1 MRRIRQPVSFIACG
15 LLIGSMGCSMS
26 TIAHAQEANPA
37 DDSDGIVV
45 TARKREETLTSVPAS
60 IDVVTPAAIETK
72 GITNTSDLIGRLP
85 GLSTSSDINS
95 PGRDFL
101 SLVIRGVGANAGGG
115 DPAAPVFVDGI
126 YQPRLGFDT
135 RYLDVERVEVLKGP
149 QGALFGRNTEAGAI
163 AVNFRRPGPDTQVRL
178 FAEAD
183 SLFSFR
189 SQASVSGGLAE
200 GVYAGASFDVSTTDG
215 YLKNAVIPA
224 LSGQDGTISADRAR
238 SYQGRVSMVLKPS
251 DRFEAYLTADM
262 QEWRGQTGL
271 PGVPSGCH
279 CYRVNS
285 DYQIEGVNRNRGLT
299 ASFTWHGEAVDIVS
313 LNGYRK
319 LDSKL
324 PFDFDGGGDR
334 GPNRHDYRN
343 AQEFYSTELRVESSD
358 GSAPLQWMT
367 GFYAFRDKVQSRRS
381 YDLRDF
387 DDMGIGIPTTGLTI
401 DHQDVDLTKEGLAAF
416 GQASY
421 SPTVR
426 LEITLGARYGH
437 EKVKGTYDAYAV
449 IHPYE
454 IPIGGSGKNNASF
467 GNFTASGSIKYSIDG
482 FGIVYA
488 TIAQGARSGG
498 LPLTP
503 ASGDSFIPYK
513 SEKALSYEAG
523 FKGRLADGRVRLSGS
538 LFYID
543 LTDQQLTSI
552 ITDGAIAIA
561 TTANAGK
568 SHSQGF
574 ELNAEVRP
582 AQGLSLTA
590 AVGYTDAKFDDYVD
604 GSGVQHR
611 GERLRFV
618 PKWTASAGIEYRT
631 GVGSSGSE
639 LVFNLDGRHVG
650 SQTQGYGVA
659 FDPSLTVPGYEMV
672 DASLSFE
679 RPTWKFQLFAAN
691 LFDTYAETRLFNTF
705 YFLPDGS
712 RLFASVVPPRRVGAR
727 YSIKF

>member
-1 MRRIRQPVSFIACG
+1 MLRIH
-15 LLIGSMGCSMS
+15 GS
-26 TIAHAQEANPA
+26 TAIIAHVLFLASLGGSVAAPALAQEE
-37 DDSDGIVV
+37 GVVEGGEILV
-45 TARKREETLTSVPAS
+45 TARKRAESLISVPAS
-60 IDVVTPAAIETK
+60 IDVVTPEAIEAK
-72 GITNTSDLIGRLP
+72 GVVNTSDLIGRLP

-101 SLVIRGVGANAGGG
+101 SLVIRGVGANTGGG

-135 RYLDVERVEVLKGP
+135 RYVDVERVEVLKGP

-163 AVNFRRPGPDTQVRL
+163 AINFRRPGPETQVRL

-183 SLFSFR
+183 SLLSFR
-189 SQASVSGGLAE
+189 SQASVSGGLAD

-224 LSGQDGTISADRAR
+224 LSGQSGTVSADRST
-238 SYQGRVSMVLKPS
+238 SYQGRVSLVLNPS
-251 DRFEAYLTADM
+251 ERFEAYLTADA

-271 PGVPSGCH
+271 PGVPRGCD

-285 DYQIEGVNRNRGLT
+285 DYQIEGVNRNRGFAANL
-299 ASFTWHGEAVDIVS
+299 TWHGDSIDIVS
-313 LNGYRK
+313 LSGYRK

-343 AQEFYSTELRVESSD
+343 HQEFYSTELRVESSE
-358 GSAPLQWMT
+358 SAAPLQWMA
-367 GFYAFRDKVQSRRS
+367 GVYAFRDKVKSRRS
-381 YDLRDF
+381 YDLQDF

-401 DHQDVDLTKEGLAAF
+401 DYQNVDLTKEGFAVF

-421 SPTVR
+421 TPTTN
-426 LEITLGARYGH
+426 LELTADGRFGH
-437 EKVKGTYDAYAV
+437 EKVKGAYDAYAV

-454 IPIGGSGKNNASF
+454 IPIGGAGVNRASF
-467 GNFTASGSIKYSIDG
+467 DNFTASGSIKYSIDD

-488 TIAQGARSGG
+488 SIAQGARSGG

-503 ASGDSFIPYK
+503 ASNASFIPYK
-513 SEKALSYEAG
+513 SEKALSYELG
-523 FKGRLADGRVRLSGS
+523 FKGRFADGRVQLGGA

-543 LTDQQLTSI
+543 LKDQQLTSI
-552 ITDGAIAIA
+552 ITDNGIAIA

-574 ELNAEVRP
+574 ELNAEFKPVE
-582 AQGLSLTA
+582 GLSLTG

-604 GSGVQHR
+604 GSGVQHA

-618 PKWTASAGIEYRT
+618 PRWTASAGIEYT
-631 GVGSSGSE
+631 MPIGSSDSE
-639 LVFNLDGRHVG
+639 LVFSLDGRHVS

-659 FDPSLTVPGYEMV
+659 FDPLLTIPGHEIV
-672 DASLSFE
+672 DASIAFL
-679 RPTWKFQLFAAN
+679 RPSWKFQVFAAN

-705 YFLPDGS
+705 YFMPDGS
-712 RLFASVVPPRRVGAR
+712 RVFASVAPPLRVGAR
-727 YSIKF
+727 YTIKF